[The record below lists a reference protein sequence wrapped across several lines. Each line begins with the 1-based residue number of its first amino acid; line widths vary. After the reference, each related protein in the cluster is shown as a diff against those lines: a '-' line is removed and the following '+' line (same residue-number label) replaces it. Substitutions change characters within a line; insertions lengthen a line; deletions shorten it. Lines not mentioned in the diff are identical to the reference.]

1 MQKERRGDE
10 DDEKEEFRQKGR
22 SQRRFADVK
31 RREGTKRRKL
41 QSYSKQFNWNRIVIL
56 KMDERLSNKKKYSLD
71 PVLKN
76 IVKDDGSV
84 TVHF

>member
-56 KMDERLSNKKKYSLD
+56 KMDERLSNKKNTLWIQY
-71 PVLKN
+71 LK
-76 IVKDDGSV
+76 
-84 TVHF
+84 T

>member
-22 SQRRFADVK
+22 SQRRFVDVK

-56 KMDERLSNKKKYSLD
+56 KMDERLSNKKNTLWIQY
-71 PVLKN
+71 LKT
-76 IVKDDGSV
+76 VKDDGSV

>member
-22 SQRRFADVK
+22 SQRRFVDVK

-56 KMDERLSNKKKYSLD
+56 KMDERLSNKKNTLWIQY
-71 PVLKN
+71 LK
-76 IVKDDGSV
+76 
-84 TVHF
+84 T